1 MHDDMRNDLCAV
13 RVQVTP
19 AEHVLDECVQ
29 IGEGERNW
37 ELNDAIYICE
47 VYELES

>member
-13 RVQVTP
+13 RVRVAP
-19 AEHVLDECVQ
+19 AEHVLDERVQ

-47 VYELES
+47 VHELEP